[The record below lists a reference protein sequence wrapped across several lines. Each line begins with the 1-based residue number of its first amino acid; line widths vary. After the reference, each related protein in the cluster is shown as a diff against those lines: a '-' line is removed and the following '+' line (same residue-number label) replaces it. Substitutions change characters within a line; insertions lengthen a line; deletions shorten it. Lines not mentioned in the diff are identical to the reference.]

1 MKLSESMTIT
11 VTQLDQLT
19 PKNTLE
25 QHKLAYKAVEELV
38 SSFVSSQK
46 SALNRVRESKPSI
59 AKTKKDK
66 KAKKER
72 KVQSSESDE

>member
-1 MKLSESMTIT
+1 MALT

-25 QHKLAYKAVEELV
+25 EHKLVYTATEKLV
-38 SSFVSSQK
+38 ASFVSAQK
-46 SALNRVRESKPSI
+46 SALNRVRESKPPA

-66 KAKKER
+66 KAKKEK
-72 KVQSSESDE
+72 KVQRSESESDE